1 MLRCD
6 RGAPRACAPA
16 QRVSSSPSS
25 QSGAVH
31 WAAGGCSRPPP
42 TGGPEPPAV
51 LPARHR
57 LLCAHLVRAK
67 VMVRVRV
74 RAPRRGSNPNQVR
87 TPLSRQLCRVAGW
100 TRRTAGRVRGCRP
113 SAWGCKPGSCA
124 ASSSSCNLLM
134 SARLSPST
142 CEVDECPPDEE
153 GPAPLMKTRL
163 CLASGAAA
171 PHPRTAEFCMRA
183 LLALPPFY
191 VRHGHVRQTDRQETH
206 GMYNSSSILGSAATT
221 DRGSTGSSTP
231 DVGFGV

>member
-67 VMVRVRV
+67 VRVRVRV

-100 TRRTAGRVRGCRP
+100 VRRTAGRVRGCRP

-142 CEVDECPPDEE
+142 CEVEECPPDEE
-153 GPAPLMKTRL
+153 GPAPLMKARL
-163 CLASGAAA
+163 CLASWAARTRPPRNSA
-171 PHPRTAEFCMRA
+171 SACALFWRFCWPPKVDTPTCVQHGPHVTC
-183 LLALPPFY
+183 
-191 VRHGHVRQTDRQETH
+191 
-206 GMYNSSSILGSAATT
+206 NSSSILGSAATT